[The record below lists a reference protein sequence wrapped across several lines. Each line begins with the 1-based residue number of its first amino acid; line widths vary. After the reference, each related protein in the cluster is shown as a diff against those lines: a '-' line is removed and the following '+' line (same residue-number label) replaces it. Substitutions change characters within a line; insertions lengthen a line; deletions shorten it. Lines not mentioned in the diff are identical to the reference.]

1 MIDDKLGKEVPPLPG
16 WSSQDSVGTAV
27 ATHDQQKPLLKML
40 RKLMQPR
47 HPRTRKFVKPK
58 TQRKTKRQQYY

>member
-1 MIDDKLGKEVPPLPG
+1 MIEDSTAQPEVPQYVHPTG
-16 WSSQDSVGTAV
+16 QTFADK
-27 ATHDQQKPLLKML
+27 DQAKPLLKML

>member
-1 MIDDKLGKEVPPLPG
+1 MTDDLQEQPEVPQYVNPNG
-16 WSSQDSVGTAV
+16 QTFADK
-27 ATHDQQKPLLKML
+27 DQQKPLIKML

-58 TQRKTKRQQYY
+58 APRRTKQRQSQYY

>member
-1 MIDDKLGKEVPPLPG
+1 MIEDSTAQPEVPYPT
-16 WSSQDSVGTAV
+16 GTTQ

-47 HPRTRKFVKPK
+47 HL
-58 TQRKTKRQQYY
+58 KTKRFVKTKVRKMKRQNYY

>member
-1 MIDDKLGKEVPPLPG
+1 MTEETVEQVQVPYPT
-16 WSSQDSVGTAV
+16 GTTQ

-47 HPRTRKFVKPK
+47 HPKTRKFVKPK

>member
-1 MIDDKLGKEVPPLPG
+1 MTEDQSQPNPDWVPSP
-16 WSSQDSVGTAV
+16 VGTVV
-27 ATHDQQKPLLKML
+27 ATTDQAKPLLKML

>member
-1 MIDDKLGKEVPPLPG
+1 MTEDQSQSNPDWVPSPY
-16 WSSQDSVGTAV
+16 QATAV
-27 ATHDQQKPLLKML
+27 GITQATHDQQKPLLKML

-58 TQRKTKRQQYY
+58 TQRKTKRQNYY